1 MASAS
6 CAGPLPPLGS
16 SPRAGASP
24 FETGRAVVAERPA
37 RVEGFAFAVSGD
49 NPDDTSLRT
58 PAAGVHLSTARLV
71 FGSFGQR
78 VHRAPFHGF
87 ENAARRPLRDD
98 GARAPRHRATLVR
111 DGWPLSPGGAAGALA
126 RRTLAPAAE
135 AQAAA
140 LRLAFSVLVTFR
152 NRLYRLGGN
161 ASGCSFDIVADAHWS
176 VMPGNGCFLCH

>member
-6 CAGPLPPLGS
+6 CAGPPPRS
-16 SPRAGASP
+16 ARHSP
-24 FETGRAVVAERPA
+24 FEPGRAVVAELLA
-37 RVEGFAFAVSGD
+37 RVEGFAFAVSVD
-49 NPDDTSLRT
+49 NPNDTSLRT

-98 GARAPRHRATLVR
+98 GARAPRPRATLVT
-111 DGWPLSPGGAAGALA
+111 DGLPLSPRGAAGALA
-126 RRTLAPAAE
+126 RRTLAAAE

-140 LRLAFSVLVTFR
+140 LRLTSVR
-152 NRLYRLGGN
+152 
-161 ASGCSFDIVADAHWS
+161 SW
-176 VMPGNGCFLCH
+176 

>member
-24 FETGRAVVAERPA
+24 FEAGRAVVADLLA
-37 RVEGFAFAVSGD
+37 GVDGFAFAVSVD
-49 NPDDTSLRT
+49 DPNDTSLWT
-58 PAAGVHLSTARLV
+58 PAPGVHLSTARLV

-98 GARAPRHRATLVR
+98 GARAPRPPRPTLVTN
-111 DGWPLSPGGAAGALA
+111 DLPL
-126 RRTLAPAAE
+126 
-135 AQAAA
+135 
-140 LRLAFSVLVTFR
+140 
-152 NRLYRLGGN
+152 
-161 ASGCSFDIVADAHWS
+161 
-176 VMPGNGCFLCH
+176 

>member
-24 FETGRAVVAERPA
+24 FEAGRAVVAELLA

-49 NPDDTSLRT
+49 SPDDTSLRT

-98 GARAPRHRATLVR
+98 GARAPRPAGYAR
-111 DGWPLSPGGAAGALA
+111 DGWLASKPRGRGGSA
-126 RRTLAPAAE
+126 RATHPC
-135 AQAAA
+135 
-140 LRLAFSVLVTFR
+140 
-152 NRLYRLGGN
+152 GGGS
-161 ASGCSFDIVADAHWS
+161 A
-176 VMPGNGCFLCH
+176 